1 MAFNIIGAAIGFVI
15 PAAKQLVSAF
25 IDHKF
30 SKEDKRN
37 LPVKVQEIRQDQRV
51 RQAEI
56 DYYNRRE
63 AREKELLQIQEL
75 RLKADMQIAAAKA
88 EREERALRL
97 KQEELEDKRKL
108 SALYLDLIREKTV
121 REIELKQKEIQA
133 IFDQQKW
140 PGILSRDEAQRI
152 FVDEQ
157 KKPRLLMLVPP
168 PDISEDF
175 PISFRD
181 SLNKEIRNQLKIF
194 LEKSYPLQSD
204 LCPVEFYGKYFERSV
219 FDAEVKQLET
229 ILSAV
234 PTAIIYTDVTD
245 HEVYFNVRFWGLQEP
260 VSLSFEPWNWEEVK
274 QQLEEAGNDERQSFR
289 VIRQTIVTLHKLL
302 AAFLADWYYLNI
314 NPNYEPQL
322 FNIESEIPAE
332 WKATI
337 IEKLATLRQEY
348 KEIYDNELKAL
359 ADLQSQQAHICQR
372 EVDKDGEFK
381 KINYPRRR
389 RLDSSSSASSAS
401 SASLAYTAMGYFSSW
416 KSHDLEL
423 LADLQNQKTQR
434 WQCIKTIT
442 GHNNR
447 INSVAI
453 SSDGKIL
460 ASGSEGNTIKL
471 WNLHNGK
478 IINTLHEHSSSVRSV
493 AFSPDGLI
501 LASGSSDKSIKLW
514 SSPTE
519 NTFVSKT
526 FTGHL
531 DNVVSVAFSPD
542 CKTLASGCA
551 DKTIRIWNL
560 KNNQLI
566 YTLSGHQYAVMSVV
580 FSVNGETLI
589 SGSIDDTIKIWD
601 LKTKAAIHTLKAH
614 SSSVR
619 SVAISP
625 DGKIIASG
633 SFDQT
638 VKIWDLQTGNLIHT
652 FSGHINTI
660 SSVAF
665 SPDGKTLA
673 SGSVDSTIKLWH
685 LGKKELINTLSGHTG
700 GIYCVA
706 FSPDG
711 KMIVSGGEDKTI
723 KIWRCE

>member
-1 MAFNIIGAAIGFVI
+1 MGFNIIGAVVNFVI
-15 PAAKQLVSAF
+15 PAAEKIISAF

-37 LPVKVQEIRQDQRV
+37 LPVKVQEIRQDQRI

-63 AREKELLQIQEL
+63 VREKELLQIQEL
-75 RLKADMQIAAAKA
+75 RLKADIQIAAAKA
-88 EREERALRL
+88 EREERALQL

-108 SALYLDLIREKTV
+108 SALYLDLVREKTAK
-121 REIELKQKEIQA
+121 EIELQQKEIQA
-133 IFDQQKW
+133 IFDQQRW
-140 PGILSRDEAQRI
+140 PGVLSRDEAQRI
-152 FVDEQ
+152 FIDEQ

-194 LEKSYPLQSD
+194 LEKYYSLQGD

-219 FDAEVKQLET
+219 FDAEIKQLET

-274 QQLEEAGNDERQSFR
+274 KELEEAGNDEKQSLR

-322 FNIESEIPAE
+322 FNIESDIPDE
-332 WKATI
+332 WKSTL
-337 IEKLATLRQEY
+337 IEKLTSIRQQY
-348 KEIYDNELKAL
+348 REIYDNELKAL
-359 ADLQSQQAHICQR
+359 ADLPNQKTQICQR
-372 EVDKDGEFK
+372 EVDKDGEFQ
-381 KINYPRRR
+381 KIHYPRRK
-389 RLDSSSSASSAS
+389 RLDSSSSASSTS
-401 SASLAYTAMGYFSSW
+401 PAYTAMGDFFSW
-416 KSHDLEL
+416 KFHKLEL
-423 LADLQNQKTQR
+423 QADLQNKKNQIWR
-434 WQCIKTIT
+434 CIKTLS
-442 GHNNR
+442 GHSHW
-447 INSVAI
+447 INSVTI
-453 SSDGKIL
+453 SPDGKKL
-460 ASGSEGNTIKL
+460 ASGSGDGTINL
-471 WNLHNGK
+471 WNLSNGQ
-478 IINTLHEHSSSVRSV
+478 IITTVNGHSYPVRSV

-501 LASGSSDKSIKLW
+501 LASGSNDNTVKLW
-514 SSPTE
+514 SSITE
-519 NTFVSKT
+519 NAFVSKIL
-526 FTGHL
+526 TGHS
-531 DNVVSVAFSPD
+531 DNVIAVAFSPD
-542 CKTLASGCA
+542 GTILASGCA
-551 DKTIRIWNL
+551 DTTIKIWDL

-566 YTLSGHQYAVMSVV
+566 YTFYGHKYAVMSVV

-601 LKTKAAIHTLKAH
+601 LKTKAVIHTIKAD

-619 SVAISP
+619 SVAINP

-633 SFDQT
+633 HFNET

-652 FSGHINTI
+652 FTGHINTV

-673 SGSVDSTIKLWH
+673 SASVDSKIKLWH
-685 LGKKELINTLSGHTG
+685 LGSKELINTLSLHASDIGS
-700 GIYCVA
+700 IA

-711 KMIVSGGEDKTI
+711 KTIVSGSKDKTI